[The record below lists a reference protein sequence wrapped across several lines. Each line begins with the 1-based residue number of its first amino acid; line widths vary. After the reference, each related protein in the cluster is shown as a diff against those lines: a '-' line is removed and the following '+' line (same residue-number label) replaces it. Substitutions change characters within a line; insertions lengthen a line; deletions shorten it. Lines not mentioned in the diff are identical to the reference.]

1 MERSKAFGSVYILFV
16 LTLLAMPAQAQQGYY
31 TISGIVKNENTGK
44 AVPYANV
51 MAPTEHVSTVTNADG
66 RFVLK
71 TPRQP
76 KQITASHVGFHTG
89 EVTLGEKLDN
99 VEITLRPTV
108 VLLSEIVV
116 NSGTPRE
123 IIKAAIA
130 KIPTNYSDRPELYRG
145 FYRETTQKGRRYIYV
160 AEAVVDMYK
169 TKYTR
174 PVSGDRVRIDKAR
187 RLVSPKQTDT
197 LGAKVQGG
205 PTLPIHVDVVKNI
218 DYIFSEAEMINYD
231 YTLEDMVFIDDRPQ
245 LVIAMRPRLV
255 VPYPLYYGKIY
266 IDSNTLAFTRVEL
279 ELDMADKAKA
289 TRLMLVHKPLGVR
302 FKPKEMKIVVNYIL
316 ENGVSRLSYIR
327 SSSVFRCDWKRRLF
341 HSNYHVTAEMVVT
354 NRYPEAHTI
363 SGRTS
368 FSNRASLYDKV
379 ERFQDPEFWGSD
391 NIIEPTEN
399 LLKAIGKLKKLLLKD
414 MR

>member
-1 MERSKAFGSVYILFV
+1 MERSKAFCSVCILFV
-16 LTLLAMPAQAQQGYY
+16 LTLLAMPAQAQQDYY

-89 EVTLGEKLDN
+89 EVTLGDKLDN

-123 IIKAAIA
+123 ILEAAIA
-130 KIPTNYSDRPELYRG
+130 KIPTNYSDRPQLYRG

-205 PTLPIHVDVVKNI
+205 PTLPIYVDVVKNL

-255 VPYPLYYGKIY
+255 VSYPLYYGKIY

-327 SSSVFRCDWKRRLF
+327 SASVFRCDWKRRLF

>member
-1 MERSKAFGSVYILFV
+1 MERSKAFGSVCILFV
-16 LTLLAMPAQAQQGYY
+16 LTLLAMPAQAQQDYY

-89 EVTLGEKLDN
+89 EVTLGDKLDN

-123 IIKAAIA
+123 ILEAAIA

-205 PTLPIHVDVVKNI
+205 PTLPIYVDVVKNL
-218 DYIFSEAEMINYD
+218 DYIFSETEMINYN
-231 YTLEDMVFIDDRPQ
+231 YTLEDMVFIDDHPQ
-245 LVIAMRPRLV
+245 LVIAMRPRLA

-327 SSSVFRCDWKRRLF
+327 SSSLFRCDWKRRLF
-341 HSNYHVTAEMVVT
+341 HSNYRVTAEMVVT
-354 NRYPEAHTI
+354 NRYPEAHPI

-379 ERFQDPEFWGSD
+379 ELFQDPEFWGSD
-391 NIIEPTEN
+391 NVIEPTEN
-399 LLKAIGKLKKLLLKD
+399 LLKAIGKLRKLLLKD

>member
-1 MERSKAFGSVYILFV
+1 MKRSKAFWSVCILFV
-16 LTLLAMPAQAQQGYY
+16 LTLLAMPVRAQQEYY

-44 AVPYANV
+44 AVAYANV
-51 MAPTEHVSTVTNADG
+51 MDPKEHVSTVTNADG

-71 TPRQP
+71 TPRKP
-76 KQITASHVGFHTG
+76 KQITASHVGFHTE
-89 EVTLGEKLDN
+89 EVALGERLDN
-99 VEITLRPTV
+99 VEISLRPTV

-130 KIPTNYSDRPELYRG
+130 KIPTNYSDHPELYRG

-174 PVSGDRVRIDKAR
+174 PVSGDRVSIDKAR

-205 PTLPIHVDVVKNI
+205 PTLPIYVDVVKNL
-218 DYIFSEAEMINYD
+218 DYILSEAEMINYD

-245 LVIAMRPRLV
+245 MVIAMRPRFIV
-255 VPYPLYYGKIY
+255 AYPLYYGKIY
-266 IDSNTLAFTRVEL
+266 IDSNTLSFTRVEL

-289 TRLMLVHKPLGVR
+289 TRMMLVSKPLGVR
-302 FKPKEMKIVVNYIL
+302 FKPREMKIVVNYIL
-316 ENGVSRLSYIR
+316 ENGMSRLSYVQ

-341 HSNYHVTAEMVVT
+341 HSNYRVTAEMVVT
-354 NRYPEAHTI
+354 NRYPEAHAI

-379 ERFQDPEFWGSD
+379 ELFQDPDFWGSD
-391 NIIEPTEN
+391 NIIEPTED